1 MAPSLLLTYDFPPLR
16 GGIARALGELA
27 RHYPADELIV
37 STGAVAGS
45 AEADAAVGARVD
57 RIGVRARRL
66 RTLPGLLLWSR
77 RAVALARE
85 TTPEFVWC
93 GNLRPAAY
101 VAKWVRERVGVP
113 YGILVHG
120 ADLLSLQHRLHQS
133 RIKKSTVRSLIGS
146 ASVIVANSQWTRE
159 RCAVL
164 LGELGIGPSPGR
176 IHVVPLGADPVR
188 FRPGIATGPIR
199 ERYGLDPGRWL
210 LTVAKLSP
218 FKGVDV
224 ALRALATLRDRY
236 PAVRYAVAGTGEQ
249 QGELEQLARDL
260 GLADRVRFL
269 NNVAD
274 DDLPALYNLAE
285 VYVGVSR
292 QSGLDVEGFGLALL
306 EASACG
312 IPVVAGRSGGIPDA
326 VRDGETGLLVDSEDP
341 PAVAGAIAELLDS
354 EARARALGLGGRA
367 AVESRYNWDRVVS
380 DLRAIS
386 GVFHRER
393 TQAPPS

>member
-85 TTPEFVWC
+85 TTPDFVWC